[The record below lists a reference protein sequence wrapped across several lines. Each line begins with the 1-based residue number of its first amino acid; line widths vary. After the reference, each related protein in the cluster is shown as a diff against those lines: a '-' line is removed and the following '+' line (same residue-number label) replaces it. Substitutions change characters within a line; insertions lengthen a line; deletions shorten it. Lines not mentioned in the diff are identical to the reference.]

1 MAEAEDAKEEA
12 RKLRDSMLS
21 EEARNQ
27 LQILTGTQRAAV
39 ILLLVGEEQAADIIS
54 FMSPREVQALGA
66 NMVAVA
72 ELSQEAVNV
81 VLDDFITTIKSQT
94 NLGLGSDEYV
104 RSVFKKALGED
115 KAATVL
121 GRIMPTSS
129 SKGLEILKWMDARS
143 IGDMV
148 IEEHPQVIAII
159 LSVLEFDIAADVLK
173 YIPEDTRAEVIQ
185 RIASLETI
193 HPSAMAELER
203 VMMKQFTSSS
213 AKSSSFGGVKT
224 AAKIMNFTKTDME
237 SAIISGVTNLD
248 EEY

>member
-94 NLGLGSDEYV
+94 NLGLGSAEYV

-129 SKGLEILKWMDARS
+129 SKGLAIIKWKDARS

-148 IEEHPQVIAII
+148 IE
-159 LSVLEFDIAADVLK
+159 
-173 YIPEDTRAEVIQ
+173 
-185 RIASLETI
+185 
-193 HPSAMAELER
+193 
-203 VMMKQFTSSS
+203 
-213 AKSSSFGGVKT
+213 
-224 AAKIMNFTKTDME
+224 
-237 SAIISGVTNLD
+237 
-248 EEY
+248 